1 MSCAASTAFASA
13 SIRGFS
19 ALIVTAL
26 LLAGCGGSTSS
37 AITESTTTTRAS
49 NINNALAQVRA
60 AGVIGNELDVRPLRD
75 PQVEDLRS
83 AATRAEER
91 GDFAGAQGILT
102 RALLITPDDPELL
115 QWQAELALVEHQW
128 AQAEQLATRSYAKGP
143 QLGGLCRRNWT
154 TLRIAAQ
161 ARGDGAAAA
170 QAQQRVSVCTVAPP
184 TRM

>member
-1 MSCAASTAFASA
+1 MSSAAGIASA
-13 SIRGFS
+13 SIRGVS
-19 ALIVTAL
+19 VLIATAL

-37 AITESTTTTRAS
+37 AITESTKTTRAS
-49 NINNALAQVRA
+49 NLNNALAQVRA
-60 AGVIGNELDVRPLRD
+60 AGVIGNELDVQPLRD

-91 GDFAGAQGILT
+91 GDFAGARGILT
-102 RALLITPDDPELL
+102 QALLITPEDPELL
-115 QWQAELALVEHQW
+115 QRQAEMALAEHQW

-161 ARGDGAAAA
+161 ARGDGVAAA
-170 QAQQRVSVCTVAPP
+170 QAQQRVGVCTVAPP

>member
-1 MSCAASTAFASA
+1 MSSTSAVAARWVPALSV
-13 SIRGFS
+13 
-19 ALIVTAL
+19 LIVSAV

-37 AITESTTTTRAS
+37 ALTESTTTTRAS
-49 NINNALAQVRA
+49 NLNNALAQVRA
-60 AGVIGNELDVRPLRD
+60 AGVIGNELEVRPLRD

-91 GDFAGAQGILT
+91 GDFAAANGILT
-102 RALLITPDDPELL
+102 QALLITPDDPELL
-115 QWQAELALVEHQW
+115 QWQAELALVGHNW

-154 TLRIAAQ
+154 TLRITAQ